1 LLYTGGDNR
10 YLPQSTTGLA
20 DWNFIHDGT
29 GASGYTVF
37 HPTGTAT
44 TQVLQSTQTPSASVR
59 GFMLIYN
66 GTDETL
72 TFRIA
77 NGSGTYLVNAT
88 CAVGECPID
97 ETHAV
102 VWAVSDGGSPEW
114 AVWLDGALLISG
126 SFTGDPNTTQNAN
139 GRFSAGAT
147 HSGTLELDGKL
158 ARHGVIASRISD
170 AQVDGVMA
178 YLTQTYGIA

>member
-1 LLYTGGDNR
+1 MEERVSGAMQIPDQTDRLTSRAKPRGRALSMKSATLLD
-10 YLPQSTTGLA
+10 
-20 DWNFIHDGT
+20 
-29 GASGYTVF
+29 V
-37 HPTGTAT
+37 
-44 TQVLQSTQTPSASVR
+44 VLEQR
-59 GFMLIYN
+59 
-66 GTDETL
+66 
-72 TFRIA
+72 
-77 NGSGTYLVNAT
+77 
-88 CAVGECPID
+88 
-97 ETHAV
+97 
-102 VWAVSDGGSPEW
+102 